1 MASRRAVTVQSRQKP
16 QAPKAA
22 KQKSSRRKSSALPP
36 GAAARAVSHSP
47 PNPPP
52 PRNHAR
58 RRRIRLHLRRPPP
71 AARRRPLLLLL
82 PLPPT
87 LVSKARALLSLS
99 LSLRARSFFDFGA
112 ATRGEV
118 GASAS
123 RACLFAGAVG
133 VSWLVAFRYV
143 SSGFSCWLRRS
154 GGGG

>member
-71 AARRRPLLLLL
+71 TSPS
-82 PLPPT
+82 P
-87 LVSKARALLSLS
+87 
-99 LSLRARSFFDFGA
+99 
-112 ATRGEV
+112 
-118 GASAS
+118 ASAS
-123 RACLFAGAVG
+123 ADAVNLMGLEESQKHLLGLNYHELQSLCKQYNLPANKSHSQLASSLALFLE
-133 VSWLVAFRYV
+133 VSYIVCFKF
-143 SSGFSCWLRRS
+143 GICI
-154 GGGG
+154 